1 MKKIVIAGGTGFI
14 GTYLTMCFEEL
25 GFEVLIVSR
34 KVGTVSWS
42 LVDLIPALE
51 DAELVINL
59 AGKSINCRHTDKNKK
74 EIIDSRI
81 SSTQL
86 IGTAIAACVHPPKLW
101 INASATGIYKPS
113 LLHLSSETDTASAT
127 DFLAEVVTKWEAAL
141 FDFKLPHTRQIAFR
155 TSVVLGST
163 GGALPT
169 ISRLASFGLGGRQ
182 ADGHQLFSWIHLDDY
197 FRIIQFAIRNLEL
210 SGVVNCTSPHPIS
223 NTQLMREIRHAV
235 NVRFG
240 LPAPKFAINLAAKI
254 LGTEPELILGSSNVI
269 PKRLNDAGYVFKF
282 PTIQQALANLL
293 PI

>member
-25 GFEVLIVSR
+25 GYEVLIVSR
-34 KVGTVSWS
+34 SVDAVSWS
-42 LVDLIPALE
+42 LVELIPALE
-51 DAELVINL
+51 GADLVINL
-59 AGKSINCRHTDKNKK
+59 AGKSINCRHTDKNKQA
-74 EIIDSRI
+74 IIDSRI

-86 IGTAIAACVHPPKLW
+86 IGNAISACKNPPRLW

-113 LLHLSSETDTASAT
+113 LSHLSIETDSESAT
-127 DFLAEVVTKWEAAL
+127 DFLAEVVTKWETAF
-141 FDFKLPHTRQIAFR
+141 FDFKLPATRQIALR
-155 TSVVLGST
+155 TSVVLGAT

-169 ISRLASFGLGGRQ
+169 LSRLASVGLGGKQ

-197 FRIIQFAIRNLEL
+197 FRIIQFAISNEDLC
-210 SGVVNCTSPHPIS
+210 GIVNCTAPSPVS
-223 NTQLMREIRHAV
+223 NSDLMREIRHAV
-235 NVRFG
+235 NVRIG
-240 LPAPKFAINLAAKI
+240 LPAPRCAINVGAKI
-254 LGTEPELILGSSNVI
+254 MGTEPELILASSNVV